1 MKTGTEI
8 FKEALEYT
16 IHARKDLRNVQEML
30 KNMTRKQIAQLE
42 KESPEMFE
50 ALLGTVTSAI
60 VELED
65 WGEPDD
71 VFNYELE
78 VKNFNR
84 EIGQYKPLEFI
95 EWDEEGYYNNED
107 DDEFEEKYFGY
118 DQEVFVY
125 LERDGKIQVEA
136 FGDIEEFGR
145 GEYKKARKFIH
156 QAFHRNGYDKED
168 EY

>member
-42 KESPEMFE
+42 EESPEMFE

-71 VFNYELE
+71 VFNYDVEQQ
-78 VKNFNR
+78 KFDQ
-84 EIGQYKPLEFI
+84 EIGKFKPQGYYK
-95 EWDEEGYYNNED
+95 WDEKDYFTND
-107 DDEFEEKYFGY
+107 DGEEERYFGF

-125 LERDGKIQVEA
+125 LLRNGEIQVEA
-136 FGDIEEFGR
+136 FGDIEVFKR
-145 GEYKKARKFIH
+145 GEYDKVRKYLDE
-156 QAFHRNGYDKED
+156 AFEENYD
-168 EY
+168 

>member
-42 KESPEMFE
+42 EESPEMFE

-71 VFNYELE
+71 TFNYELE
-78 VKNFNR
+78 EKKFNR
-84 EIGQYKPLEFI
+84 EIGQYKPLGFI
-95 EWDEEGYYNNED
+95 EWDDEGYYTNED
-107 DDEFEEKYFGY
+107 DDEFEEKYFSY

-136 FGDIEEFGR
+136 FGDIEEFER
-145 GEYKKARKFIH
+145 GEYTKVRKFLH
-156 QAFHRNGYDKED
+156 QEFIQEGYE
-168 EY
+168 E

>member
-42 KESPEMFE
+42 EESPEMYE

-71 VFNYELE
+71 TFN
-78 VKNFNR
+78 
-84 EIGQYKPLEFI
+84 
-95 EWDEEGYYNNED
+95 
-107 DDEFEEKYFGY
+107 
-118 DQEVFVY
+118 
-125 LERDGKIQVEA
+125 
-136 FGDIEEFGR
+136 
-145 GEYKKARKFIH
+145 
-156 QAFHRNGYDKED
+156 
-168 EY
+168 

>member
-78 VKNFNR
+78 EKNFNR
-84 EIGQYKPLEFI
+84 EIGQYKPLGFI
-95 EWDEEGYYNNED
+95 EWDEEGYYTNDN
-107 DDEFEEKYFGY
+107 DEEEKYFGY

-136 FGDIEEFGR
+136 FGDIEEFER
-145 GEYKKARKFIH
+145 GEYKKVRRFINK
-156 QAFHRNGYDKED
+156 AFKDEGYED
-168 EY
+168 F

>member
-8 FKEALEYT
+8 FNDTLKKTVE
-16 IHARKDLRNVQEML
+16 ARKALREVQKTLE
-30 KNMTRKQIAQLE
+30 NMTRKQIAQLE
-42 KESPEMFE
+42 EESPEMFE

-71 VFNYELE
+71 IFNYELE
-78 VKNFNR
+78 EENFNR
-84 EIGQYKPLEFI
+84 EIGQYKPLGFI
-95 EWDEEGYYNNED
+95 EWDKKGYYTND
-107 DDEFEEKYFGY
+107 DGEEEKYFSY

-136 FGDIEEFGR
+136 FGDIEEFER
-145 GEYKKARKFIH
+145 GEYAKARKFIY
-156 QAFHRNGYDKED
+156 QEFRQEGYED
-168 EY
+168 YLTEED

>member
-42 KESPEMFE
+42 EESPEMFE

-71 VFNYELE
+71 VFNYDVERQ
-78 VKNFNR
+78 KFDQ
-84 EIGQYKPLEFI
+84 EIGKFKPGNYY
-95 EWDEEGYYNNED
+95 EWDEDGWYTND
-107 DDEFEEKYFGY
+107 DGEEEKYYGY
-118 DQEVFVY
+118 DSEVFVY
-125 LERDGKIQVEA
+125 LLRNGEIQVEA
-136 FGDIEEFGR
+136 FGDIEVFKR
-145 GEYKKARKFIH
+145 GDYKGAKKFLNE
-156 QAFHRNGYDKED
+156 AFI
-168 EY
+168 

>member
-30 KNMTRKQIAQLE
+30 KSMTRQQIAQLE
-42 KESPEMFE
+42 EESPEMYE

-71 VFNYELE
+71 IFNYETE
-78 VKNFNR
+78 QKKFDK
-84 EIGQYKPLEFI
+84 EIGRFTPWDGFN
-95 EWDEEGYYNNED
+95 WDEDGYYTND
-107 DDEFEEKYFGY
+107 DGEEEMFFGWGE
-118 DQEVFVY
+118 EVFVY
-125 LERDGKIQVEA
+125 LERNGKIQVEA
-136 FGDIEEFGR
+136 FGDIEPFER
-145 GEYKKARKFIH
+145 GEYDKVKEFLMN
-156 QAFHRNGYDKED
+156 AFKESCD
-168 EY
+168 IE